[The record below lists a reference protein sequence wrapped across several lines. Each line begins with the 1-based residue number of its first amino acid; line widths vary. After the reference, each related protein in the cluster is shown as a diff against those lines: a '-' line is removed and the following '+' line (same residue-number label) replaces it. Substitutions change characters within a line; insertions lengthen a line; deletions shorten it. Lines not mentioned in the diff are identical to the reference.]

1 MVKKILRGSMNFYFY
16 VDNIAKM
23 LADRPTDNG

>member
-1 MVKKILRGSMNFYFY
+1 MVKKILRGSMNFYFH

-23 LADRPTDNG
+23 LADRADNGV

>member
-23 LADRPTDNG
+23 LADRPDNGA

>member
-1 MVKKILRGSMNFYFY
+1 MLKKILRGSMNFYFY

-23 LADRPTDNG
+23 LADRPVNGA